1 MFINLYILFFKG
13 HKDTA
18 LAQNA
23 LPSTSILV
31 KKLNEAIP
39 VSHC

>member
-1 MFINLYILFFKG
+1 MLFFKG
-13 HKDTA
+13 HKDAA

-23 LPSTSILV
+23 LLSTSILV
-31 KKLNEAIP
+31 KKLNEAIQ